1 MMAPVSYLSPLFVL
15 SPFQVMRAGSI
26 PIFVGD
32 GYPLPLDDADGTGLI
47 PWQRI
52 SLRVDGRWV
61 DSGVGW
67 GEAMCKEG
75 RHRGGGLVLA
85 SFVGV

>member
-1 MMAPVSYLSPLFVL
+1 MSLHPTRVYMCCVFVYKASPNMMAPVSYLSPLFVL

-52 SLRVDGRWV
+52 SLRVDGR
-61 DSGVGW
+61 
-67 GEAMCKEG
+67 
-75 RHRGGGLVLA
+75 
-85 SFVGV
+85 

>member
-1 MMAPVSYLSPLFVL
+1 
-15 SPFQVMRAGSI
+15 MRAGSI

-32 GYPLPLDDADGTGLI
+32 GYPLPLDAADGTSLI

-61 DSGVGW
+61 ESGVKSGCRVGVGW
-67 GEAMCKEG
+67 GEGMGEG
-75 RHRGGGLVLA
+75 GELMLA
-85 SFVGV
+85 SFVGVWMRVYIVW